1 MKHLLLITIAAI
13 ALACNSRKNVETT
26 ASAPPPAPAEVE
38 QVQAPSFGGTGKADS
53 LFLYLERT
61 PCFGT
66 CKAYRIDLYRS
77 GYATFEGRGHVEKMG
92 LHSARI
98 GLDTLG
104 TLLNLAEQHGFQG
117 FEARYDAE
125 VTDIAST
132 VLRIVADGT
141 DKKVFAR
148 VGQPQAFKKLVGE
161 IEGLLLPVAWKP
173 VAPKP

>member
-1 MKHLLLITIAAI
+1 MKHVILLALTAA
-13 ALACNSRKNVETT
+13 AFACNGPKKSAATE
-26 ASAPPPAPAEVE
+26 SAPPEPVAEMEVA
-38 QVQAPSFGGTGKADS
+38 QAPRFGGNGKADS

-66 CKAYRIDLYRS
+66 CRAYRIDLYRS
-77 GYATFEGRGHVEKMG
+77 GYATFDGRGHVEKMG

-98 GLDTLG
+98 GQDTLS
-104 TLLNLAEQHGFQG
+104 TLLNLAEQHGFYG
-117 FEARYDAE
+117 FEAKYDAE

-132 VLRIVADGT
+132 VLRIVANGQ
-141 DKKVFAR
+141 DKQVFAR

-173 VAPKP
+173 VVPKP